1 MNEEEQLLTT
11 GRVIDATRKIES
23 TLVAC
28 GAVGSGLR
36 EKAESLGDR
45 LPAEAARL
53 IRFIGSVR
61 NRFAHESGARLRP
74 DELELFEEAAEAV
87 LAELDSLPEPVPP
100 EKKPSAARRKTV
112 RTPAVP
118 EVEDDGGGEN
128 DEDAGALPETAV
140 ALPPWD
146 SPIWTALPG
155 LHLVYAFR
163 AGWNAFGAGQLYLLL
178 ILAELIAFVLLGFAA
193 VRGSMPLAAAGGVL
207 GFAVYVC
214 GLWLGLREKSGPG
227 LYLVPA
233 VNLAWFFRKVAAC
246 IEPARLIVAA
256 AILGIWLAAVQLL
269 LYGEFA
275 AAGIAALVSW
285 SGAAADS
292 LLRRS

>member
-1 MNEEEQLLTT
+1 MKFKKIMAMALSCAMIASFAAGCGGGNDAPATT
-11 GRVIDATRKIES
+11 
-23 TLVAC
+23 
-28 GAVGSGLR
+28 
-36 EKAESLGDR
+36 
-45 LPAEAARL
+45 
-53 IRFIGSVR
+53 
-61 NRFAHESGARLRP
+61 
-74 DELELFEEAAEAV
+74 
-87 LAELDSLPEPVPP
+87 
-100 EKKPSAARRKTV
+100 
-112 RTPAVP
+112 
-118 EVEDDGGGEN
+118 DGGASANTGDTIKVGGLAPLTGEVSIYGIACN
-128 DEDAGALPETAV
+128 NGIKLAIDEV
-140 ALPPWD
+140 
-146 SPIWTALPG
+146 
-155 LHLVYAFR
+155 
-163 AGWNAFGAGQLYLLL
+163 N
-178 ILAELIAFVLLGFAA
+178 
-193 VRGSMPLAAAGGVL
+193 AAGGVL

>member
-23 TLVAC
+23 KLVAC
-28 GAVGSGLR
+28 GAVGRGQR

-128 DEDAGALPETAV
+128 DEDAGALPETGFSFRRKRM
-140 ALPPWD
+140 WD
-146 SPIWTALPG
+146 NSCAFPENSAEKKYSKAANMTAG
-155 LHLVYAFR
+155 
-163 AGWNAFGAGQLYLLL
+163 
-178 ILAELIAFVLLGFAA
+178 
-193 VRGSMPLAAAGGVL
+193 
-207 GFAVYVC
+207 
-214 GLWLGLREKSGPG
+214 K
-227 LYLVPA
+227 
-233 VNLAWFFRKVAAC
+233 
-246 IEPARLIVAA
+246 
-256 AILGIWLAAVQLL
+256 
-269 LYGEFA
+269 
-275 AAGIAALVSW
+275 
-285 SGAAADS
+285 
-292 LLRRS
+292 

>member
-1 MNEEEQLLTT
+1 M
-11 GRVIDATRKIES
+11 
-23 TLVAC
+23 
-28 GAVGSGLR
+28 
-36 EKAESLGDR
+36 
-45 LPAEAARL
+45 
-53 IRFIGSVR
+53 
-61 NRFAHESGARLRP
+61 
-74 DELELFEEAAEAV
+74 
-87 LAELDSLPEPVPP
+87 PP

-146 SPIWTALPG
+146 SPMWTALPG

-246 IEPARLIVAA
+246 IEPARLIVAT

-285 SGAAADS
+285 CGAAADS